1 MSRRRRRRRGQERV
15 TTPLRSNQTFY
26 RLQNK
31 RFPFNAFFRG
41 FDGHKETSMV
51 LYRSR
56 NNSTSLIE
64 YKVKTNKRDLP
75 KM

>member
-1 MSRRRRRRRGQERV
+1 MYYSPLQREDLMRRRQERV

-26 RLQNK
+26 GLQNK

-51 LYRSR
+51 LDRSR
-56 NNSTSLIE
+56 NNSARLIE
-64 YKVKTNKRDLP
+64 YKMKTN
-75 KM
+75 